1 MASIASK
8 KVRTT
13 DISKKDGV
21 LSALDDLAPLPAPY
35 DTNGLEPDFK
45 KPKPEWAETNCCSLD
60 GVVALD
66 GMKRPQSKEEE
77 EELIRRFLAG
87 LEKLFLDANNKYLQ
101 PLSLTME
108 YCAKCNTCSEAC
120 HIFQASGGDEI
131 YRPIFRVDVLRKIY
145 KRYFTPSGKLLG
157 GFAGADVDVN
167 WETIA
172 RLGELAYRCN
182 LCRRCAQVCPLGLD
196 NGMMAREI
204 RKIFSQEMGIAP
216 TPVHAKGTQL
226 QLKVGSTT
234 GLSKAALLD
243 TLEFIEEDIEEQTG
257 RKITFPIDKKGADVL
272 LMHNAGEFLAWP
284 ENPAAFAILLDEAGV
299 DWTLSSDMLGYDSVN
314 YGIWYDDVQAKNVA
328 MGQFEAAKK
337 LGVKR
342 IVIGECGHA
351 HKASIVGADRM
362 ADAEQRVPVES
373 FLPMM
378 ADLVKSGRLR
388 FDPSKNDF
396 PVTLHDP
403 CNMVRQMGIVQP
415 QREILKA
422 ICPQFREM
430 TPHGV
435 DNYCCG
441 GGSGFAI
448 MNSYNFGDFRDKVSA
463 RVKFAQIINA
473 FPEEFE
479 NPDIVK
485 YVCAPCSNCKG
496 TIRDILKVY
505 KATATYN
512 VQYGGIVELMVN
524 GLASMD
530 KPYFEFLS
538 PK

>member
-1 MASIASK
+1 MALEHKNLKTS
-8 KVRTT
+8 
-13 DISKKDGV
+13 DISHREGL
-21 LSALDDLAPLPAPY
+21 LSELDDLAVLPAPY
-35 DTNGLEPDFK
+35 DANGLEPDFK
-45 KPKPEWAETNCCSLD
+45 PAKPEWAKTNCCSVD
-60 GVVALD
+60 GMCAID
-66 GMKRPQSKEEE
+66 TMKRPETKAEED
-77 EELIRRFLAG
+77 ELCRKFLAG
-87 LEKLFLDANNKYLQ
+87 LEKLFEDANGKYMQ

-120 HIFQASGGDEI
+120 HIYLATNGDEA
-131 YRPIFRVDVLRKIY
+131 YRPIFRADVLRKLY
-145 KRYFTPSGKLLG
+145 KKHFTSSGRLLG
-157 GFAGADVDVN
+157 SIAGCDVDLN

-182 LCRRCAQVCPLGLD
+182 LCRRCAQVCPMGLD
-196 NGMMAREI
+196 NGMLAREI
-204 RKIFSQEMGIAP
+204 RKIFSMELGLAP
-216 TPVHAKGTQL
+216 TPVHDKGTQL

-243 TLEFIEEDIEEQTG
+243 TLEFIEEDIEERTG
-257 RKITFPIDKKGADVL
+257 RKIKFPVDKKGADVL

-299 DWTLSSDMLGYDSVN
+299 DWTLSSDMMGYDSVN
-314 YGIWYDDVQAKNVA
+314 YGIWYDDVQAKSVA

-337 LGVKR
+337 LGVRR
-342 IVIGECGHA
+342 IVVGECGHA
-351 HKASIVGADRM
+351 HKASVVGADRM
-362 ADAEQRVPVES
+362 ADSAQRGVPVES

-378 ADLVKSGRLR
+378 AELVRVGRLK

-403 CNMVRQMGIVQP
+403 CNIVRQMGIVEP
-415 QREILKA
+415 QREILRA
-422 ICPQFREM
+422 IAPRFREM

-448 MNSYNFGDFRDKVSA
+448 MSSYNFGNFRDKVSA

-473 FPEEFE
+473 FPDEFE
-479 NPDIVK
+479 DKDTVK

-505 KATATYN
+505 KATKTYN
-512 VQYGGIVELMVN
+512 VQYGGLVELMVN
-524 GLASMD
+524 GLASMER
-530 KPYFEFLS
+530 PYLEFL
-538 PK
+538 